1 MSIYAKEDGM
11 DKFYAYLQNNRAL
24 GYRMAILL

>member
-1 MSIYAKEDGM
+1 MSIYAKEEGM
-11 DKFYAYLQNNRAL
+11 DKFYAYFKNNRAL